1 MSAGTGSPPGLLAAA
16 WLLSLSVISSRGARA
31 CFRCA
36 SYHVHGF
43 PKRDP
48 MQKSSS
54 SMGYGNKTVRKAL
67 PKMLRINTVTTTA
80 SHTGA

>member
-1 MSAGTGSPPGLLAAA
+1 MGVDDFTSFLVTNLLRPT
-16 WLLSLSVISSRGARA
+16 RGARA

-67 PKMLRINTVTTTA
+67 PKMLRTNTVTTTA